1 MKSLFNENDNQEI
14 IKRVDNL
21 TPGKNPEWGKMK
33 VAQMLHHCSLTL
45 ESCFGEIKPKRV
57 LIGILFG
64 NMIKKKIMKEGP
76 FSKNSPTSKEFL
88 VKDDKNFEEEKSKLI
103 SYIKKFIESGKAG
116 VTKDTHPFF
125 GYMTVDEW
133 DILIWKHLDHHL
145 RQFGV

>member
-76 FSKNSPTSKEFL
+76 FG
-88 VKDDKNFEEEKSKLI
+88 KNFEEEKSKLI